1 MTTISIQNLK
11 CHGCANTITKGI
23 QSIQGVTEVKVHVE
37 DSIVSF
43 ESANS
48 ENISQVLTKLSK
60 MGYPE
65 QDASNTT
72 IHKAKS
78 YVSCAIGKLN
88 E

>member
-1 MTTISIQNLK
+1 MNTLFIQNLK

-23 QSIQGVTEVKVHVE
+23 KSIQGVTEVKVNVD
-37 DSIVSF
+37 DSNVSF
-43 ESANS
+43 KSINS
-48 ENISQVLTKLSK
+48 ELITQVKAKLSK

-65 QDASNTT
+65 QDATNTT

>member
-1 MTTISIQNLK
+1 MTTIFIQNLK
-11 CHGCANTITKGI
+11 CHGCANTILKGL
-23 QSIQGVTEVKVHVE
+23 QSIQGVSEVNVNVD
-37 DSIVSF
+37 DSNVSF
-43 ESANS
+43 ESANP
-48 ENISQVLTKLSK
+48 EIINQVKAKLSK

-65 QDASNTT
+65 QDATNTT